1 MQKEN
6 IRIAGMTC
14 ASCAMT
20 VEKAVGKLEG
30 VEEASVNLATEK
42 LSVSFDEN
50 LLSLSDIGQA
60 VEKAG
65 YGLVRNLI
73 TETYAIEGMTCASC
87 AMTVEKALGK
97 LAGMEEVSVN
107 LATEKASLTYDKDR
121 LNAATILSAVE
132 QAGYKAIKPEAKS
145 QEKVADRQDEKIAS
159 LWTRFIWSAAFSLPL
174 LYIAMGPM
182 VGLPLPQWLHE
193 PMTFALAQ
201 FILILPVVYLG
212 RSFFT
217 KGFQTLLAGHPNMDS
232 LIAIGTSSAIAQ
244 GLIMIA
250 LIAQDEVVMSHGGHP
265 ELYFES
271 GAVILTLIT
280 LGKYLEAV
288 SKGRTS
294 EAIKHLMD
302 LAPKTAQVLRNG
314 QEVQVALEEVVVGDI
329 VIVRPGEKIAVDGVV
344 VEGQSTVDESMLT
357 GESLPVSKSVGDQVV
372 GASLNKTG
380 AFRFQ
385 ATRVGQDTSLAQII
399 QLVEA
404 AQGTKAPI
412 AKLADQVS
420 AVFVPIVMGLAA
432 LSGLA
437 WLLLGQ
443 HSWIFSLSITISV
456 LVIACPCALGLATPT
471 AIMVGTGKGAENGV
485 LFKSGQ
491 ALEILPKIEV
501 MVFDKTGTITQG
513 QPQVTDLISFS
524 ERTEQ
529 ELLQLAA
536 SSEQNSEHP
545 LGQAILDAAKQAD
558 LELLPTNNFQ
568 AHAGRGLSV
577 TIAEQTI
584 FFGNAKLMVEAGVD
598 TTLASQQAERLASQ
612 GKTPMYLAEAGQL
625 LALIAVADTVK
636 PTSRQAIAKL
646 RQQGVEVVMLTG
658 DNEKTAQAIAQEVG
672 IDRVISDVLPEDKA
686 RQVQILQAEGKRVAM
701 VGDGINDAPA
711 LAQADLGLA
720 IGSGTDVAI
729 ESADVVLMRSDLLDV
744 PRALTLSRATMRTI
758 KQNLFWAF
766 AYNVLG
772 IPVAMGILHL
782 FGGPLLNPMLAGA
795 AMSLSSVSVLLNA
808 LRLKRVN
815 LN

>member
-1 MQKEN
+1 MKKMTLPVQ
-6 IRIAGMTC
+6 GMTC
-14 ASCAMT
+14 ATCALT
-20 VEKAVGKLEG
+20 VEKAVGKLVG

-65 YGLVRNLI
+65 YGMIRNLV

-97 LAGMEEVSVN
+97 LAGVEEVAVN
-107 LATEKASLTYDKDR
+107 LATEKATITYDKDHLSPAR
-121 LNAATILSAVE
+121 ILSAVE

-145 QEKVADRQDEKIAS
+145 QEKVTDRQEEKIAS
-159 LWTRFIWSAAFSLPL
+159 LWTRFIWSAAFTLPL

-193 PMTFALAQ
+193 PMIFALAQ

-232 LIAIGTSSAIAQ
+232 LIALGTSSAIAQ
-244 GLIMIA
+244 GLIMMI

-314 QEVQVALEEVVVGDI
+314 QEVQVALEDVVVGDI

-357 GESLPVSKSVGDQVV
+357 GESLPVSKSVGDKVV

-404 AQGTKAPI
+404 AQGSKAPI

-420 AVFVPIVMGLAA
+420 AVFVPIVMGLAV

-513 QPQVTDLISFS
+513 QPEVTDLISFS
-524 ERTEQ
+524 DRTEQ

-558 LELLPTNNFQ
+558 LELLPTTNFQ

-598 TTLASQQAERLASQ
+598 TALASQQAERLASQ
-612 GKTPMYLAEAGQL
+612 VKTPMYLAEAGQL

-636 PTSRQAIAKL
+636 PTSRQAIANL
-646 RQQGVEVVMLTG
+646 HQQGVEVVMLTG

-686 RQVQILQAEGKRVAM
+686 RQIQVLQAEGKRVAM

-808 LRLKRVN
+808 LRLKRVKID
-815 LN
+815 